1 MVSVRTKIEN
11 PPTNLK
17 RESDP
22 KIESLKDMIRHTN
35 VLIFCFSLLLAAA
48 VAVGLYSAVAGLL
61 IPLAGAF
68 VGRFAIFAL
77 LVVLLQERRVLQIM
91 DRDNYDKE
99 QKPL

>member
-17 RESDP
+17 IESDP
-22 KIESLKDMIRHTN
+22 KLESLKDMIRHTN
-35 VLIFCFSLLLAAA
+35 VLIICFSLLLAAA
-48 VAVGLYSAVAGLL
+48 VAVSLYSAVAGLL

-68 VGRFAIFAL
+68 AGGFVIFAL

-99 QKPL
+99 HKPL